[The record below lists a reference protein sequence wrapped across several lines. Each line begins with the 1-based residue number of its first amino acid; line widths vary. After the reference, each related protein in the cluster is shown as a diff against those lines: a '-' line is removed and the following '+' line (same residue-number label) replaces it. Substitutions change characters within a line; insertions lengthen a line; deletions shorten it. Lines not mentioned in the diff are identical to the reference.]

1 MTGLDNFPIRESEIH
16 LPAEQGASTPS
27 RAIEVPSVSN
37 STERVTTAFSSLS
50 SETTNVTPI
59 LPEPQILGF
68 LTEMG
73 KQIPLVKGGIL
84 PVQAFQEFVDHA
96 KKSGVPIQRL
106 RSLLESHAVGIRES
120 DAQESELDDVPLL
133 PSGKR
138 ATWVRIGAQL
148 DKNGDFPLGISIDTR
163 MSRPR
168 SQPLWNET
176 ESIADDNYTNFG
188 ISIPIELDL
197 EARKIEKEE
206 GDSASYLDYIGNALG
221 WKKDER
227 DGWFVPAALIEK
239 LTREQAT
246 QLVKKSE

>member
-1 MTGLDNFPIRESEIH
+1 MTGLDNFPKNESDAR
-16 LPAEQGASTPS
+16 LPAEQEVSSPS
-27 RAIEVPSVSN
+27 QAIEVHSIGN
-37 STERVTTAFSSLS
+37 SSERVTTALSSLN
-50 SETTNVTPI
+50 SEAIDVAPI

-68 LTEMG
+68 LTEMS
-73 KQIPLVKGGIL
+73 KQIPLVTGGVL
-84 PVQAFQEFVDHA
+84 PLQTFQEFVDHA

-106 RSLLESHAVGIRES
+106 RSLLESHGVGIRES
-120 DAQESELDDVPLL
+120 DAEESELDDVPLL

-148 DKNGDFPLGISIDTR
+148 DVNGDFPLGISIDTR

-176 ESIADDNYTNFG
+176 ESITDDNSINFG
-188 ISIPIELDL
+188 INIPLELDL

-206 GDSASYLDYIGNALG
+206 GDSASYLDFIGNALG
-221 WKKDER
+221 WKKDEQ
-227 DGWFVPAALIEK
+227 DGWFVPADLIEK

-246 QLVKKSE
+246 QLIKKSE